1 MDTPGSSSVGPEGPL
16 DNATAA
22 KLLKD
27 HAVMVT
33 RNVNSIALKPYLLQN
48 NCITLEEAKQFHVE
62 SPRSESNLKLISI
75 ICQRG
80 VSAFNGFLQA
90 LTQFT
95 ADEPGEGAH
104 AELLDTLKRETAK
117 IPLSPRRAPD
127 VSNYTAQAS
136 ISSRYTTQASASSS
150 DVNTEGSTVRG
161 YSPIPE
167 EMEVQ
172 PLRADDS
179 VERDMSQPQ
188 VAADQ
193 RGGGGMPRHMQGD
206 SQEDAGNSTANTEEV
221 GRSRQPSSPVENTS
235 HTTIPMFRGFRWL
248 VSVVMCIFLPVYCI
262 GGVTLLTLSVLGFV
276 NKLECDG
283 VGAEQSLNVFNF
295 FYGLLCLSIPG
306 LLTMFTLYF
315 CCRDRNS
322 GWEKKFG
329 IANKCLVW
337 LTIFFFLSAFIL
349 TVLELLYSIAYVAPE
364 VYTQY
369 AEWNETQCDK
379 EIYLTSF
386 SLLTISCTVVFILL
400 VVLGVFLAILYFRW
414 VTDQA
419 RPGVLRDLIYAF
431 SPRKERENHSARVV

>member
-1 MDTPGSSSVGPEGPL
+1 MGPEGPL

-33 RNVNSIALKPYLLQN
+33 RNVNPIALKPYLLQN

-62 SPRSESNLKLISI
+62 SPRAESNLKLISI

-104 AELLDTLKRETAK
+104 AELLNTLTAK

-136 ISSRYTTQASASSS
+136 ISSRYTTQASASLS

-193 RGGGGMPRHMQGD
+193 RGGDGMPHHVQGD
-206 SQEDAGNSTANTEEV
+206 SQV
-221 GRSRQPSSPVENTS
+221 GERDCVSAWRFLILTLVLKSSP
-235 HTTIPMFRGFRWL
+235 
-248 VSVVMCIFLPVYCI
+248 
-262 GGVTLLTLSVLGFV
+262 LG
-276 NKLECDG
+276 
-283 VGAEQSLNVFNF
+283 
-295 FYGLLCLSIPG
+295 
-306 LLTMFTLYF
+306 YF
-315 CCRDRNS
+315 
-322 GWEKKFG
+322 K
-329 IANKCLVW
+329 
-337 LTIFFFLSAFIL
+337 
-349 TVLELLYSIAYVAPE
+349 
-364 VYTQY
+364 
-369 AEWNETQCDK
+369 
-379 EIYLTSF
+379 
-386 SLLTISCTVVFILL
+386 
-400 VVLGVFLAILYFRW
+400 
-414 VTDQA
+414 
-419 RPGVLRDLIYAF
+419 
-431 SPRKERENHSARVV
+431 

>member
-1 MDTPGSSSVGPEGPL
+1 MACSLGFQAITLNAVLLRKSPFLKSSQCGTEPVGIAFWPPCCAENATDTHRQSDGRTDGQNDVTLGAHARRGFNYTVSLRNYTRRAVNFSFARPRLLEAKLITMDTLGSSSVGPEGPL

-48 NCITLEEAKQFHVE
+48 NCITLEEAKQFNVE

-193 RGGGGMPRHMQGD
+193 RRGGGMPRHMQGD
-206 SQEDAGNSTANTEEV
+206 SQV
-221 GRSRQPSSPVENTS
+221 GEKDCV
-235 HTTIPMFRGFRWL
+235 
-248 VSVVMCIFLPVYCI
+248 LP
-262 GGVTLLTLSVLGFV
+262 
-276 NKLECDG
+276 
-283 VGAEQSLNVFNF
+283 
-295 FYGLLCLSIPG
+295 
-306 LLTMFTLYF
+306 
-315 CCRDRNS
+315 
-322 GWEKKFG
+322 
-329 IANKCLVW
+329 
-337 LTIFFFLSAFIL
+337 
-349 TVLELLYSIAYVAPE
+349 
-364 VYTQY
+364 
-369 AEWNETQCDK
+369 
-379 EIYLTSF
+379 
-386 SLLTISCTVVFILL
+386 
-400 VVLGVFLAILYFRW
+400 
-414 VTDQA
+414 
-419 RPGVLRDLIYAF
+419 
-431 SPRKERENHSARVV
+431 